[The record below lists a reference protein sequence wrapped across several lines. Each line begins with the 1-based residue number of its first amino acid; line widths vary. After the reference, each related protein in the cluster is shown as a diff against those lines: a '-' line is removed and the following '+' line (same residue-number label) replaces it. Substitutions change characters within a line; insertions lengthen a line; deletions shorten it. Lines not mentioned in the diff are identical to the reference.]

1 MVVHH
6 VAIEGEPLGKLFGKV
21 HRHVVL
27 AIVGVAGGHV
37 LVATSCY
44 HGDVIASLA
53 EEVGY

>member
-1 MVVHH
+1 MIVHH
-6 VAIEGEPLGKLFGKV
+6 VAIEGESLGELLGKV

>member
-6 VAIEGEPLGKLFGKV
+6 VAIEGESLGELFGKV

-27 AIVGVAGGHV
+27 SVVGVAGGHV
-37 LVATSCY
+37 LVATSSY

>member
-6 VAIEGEPLGKLFGKV
+6 VAIEGESLGELLGKV

-27 AIVGVAGGHV
+27 SVVGIARSHV
-37 LVATSCY
+37 SVATSCY